1 MVVDFSHSWYPEKPV
16 LVLEDIDETP
26 LQTLGYAYGVT
37 GHFCF
42 NEISTLEFDL
52 PAYVEGVK
60 TPHYDDV
67 IGLRVINL
75 MGWGRFILMKPK
87 TSKDGV
93 KEIKHC
99 TAYSLEYEWA
109 DKKMGLTEDV
119 YVFWSP
125 LKPESSILGVMLSY
139 LPDWTVGY
147 VSTDL
152 LSTYRNISADYK
164 SVYDFAK
171 NDVQVKYGCVFDFD
185 TYKRVVNVYST
196 NDDVLT
202 KSVFLSTQNLLHNIE
217 VEEDTESIVTA
228 LDVNGAE
235 GIDIRMV
242 NPMGV
247 NKIYN
252 LDYLISTNMLSEALA
267 AKWALWK
274 ETFESQQNAFYAL
287 TLQYISKQSEKATL
301 EMAQMDKRDG
311 ELATQKELLS
321 VEMSYLLTLEEGS
334 TEYIATQERIDGI
347 KANITEINTAIAADQ
362 TLIDD
367 ATVALQSLGTQ
378 MKAIQQQTS
387 FSYTDDQGVIHYNF
401 GFTAE
406 DISVLRRLFKEDSIS
421 ESSFVASAT
430 KSYSNVGTTL
440 TNQSI
445 TVNVVTSEKNNEYAE
460 QLSELSNAG
469 NVDLLHRPLVQGQA
483 MIDAGWTE
491 EGLEPD
497 DICTVFSSTF
507 STADEQTAMNFTPI
521 QADAQGNL
529 LQIISPDAFTSY
541 CEKVVDGVIGDYMK
555 LKMGHTFTGEAAI
568 DDAVEEAILIHDL
581 HEEYFLDEENNKIY
595 GYVTEV
601 GGLTDKRLFA
611 VDGGTLTLSGS
622 VSGTAQI
629 IQLVAELNS
638 DNTGTISGYLSQ
650 GQLLI
655 SGASTTFPSS
665 CITMRGTW
673 SNLITDVDGAGSDKT
688 GYNLSFQIQSADFY
702 MTTDTTAFTTYA
714 VEYDLYRYGQNA
726 LAKLAWPSYS
736 FSVDSANFLT
746 LEDFVEFARQL
757 QLGKRVYLDLGDKG
771 ILEPILVGVSLE
783 FDNPASL
790 QLEFGSTF
798 NLSGSSFALADLLEK
813 GVSMGKRLDTNR
825 VNYNAFVNSGASTS
839 VRDYMTSA
847 LDVAKQTI
855 LSGGNI
861 AVSWDNS
868 GFWLRKRN
876 GSGGYDDDQIGM
888 INNSIVFTDD
898 GWATAKMAI
907 GKFYDK
913 NLGTQWGIVAPSLV
927 GTVLAGESL
936 LIESTK
942 SDGDVLA
949 FRVDGN
955 GASLHNADFS
965 LYDNTAQGNHG
976 RVDLG
981 ATLGIVGGVDGTV
994 PLFTYEQGVISGV
1007 ATKNN
1012 NGVTTI
1018 SELEA
1023 GDEPNAN
1030 FWLDMNGDIWLR
1042 GTVYATDG
1050 EFTGIVKAKDYQLAD
1065 GTSIWD
1071 ADRGK
1076 FADKYLDFSKL
1087 GISVSSNTGGLV
1099 TLALGWTDEDG
1110 VVHELGPK
1118 GQLLIDGNVDI
1129 SGTLSADA
1137 LYANLGDIADLQVDK
1152 LSTSRRIAKYIPG
1165 NVNPA
1170 WEKDLSDDNF
1180 IRMADQSAEWVSG
1193 VVKFNGST
1201 PLTEQATNPN
1211 GESLWWAS
1219 DPSAS
1224 GVVFDPVTKYP
1235 SYNGARI
1242 PIQTEPTSW
1251 PVMVYQYTEQIKRS
1265 IGFQMDSETGYYLPI
1280 DIYGAGNSLNPAT
1293 AKGRGYIQKKPDG
1306 MHAYY
1311 ETEGNVRTEVFWNE
1325 DGFIDITGL
1334 RRTMSLDCT
1343 EWPDAGGSGNIYE
1356 ILEGVEDPIAYGVS
1370 VAADES
1376 SVTFTYEDGEQFVV
1390 MLPTEGSGA

>member
-1 MVVDFSHSWYPEKPV
+1 MVVDFSHQCYPEKPV
-16 LVLEDIDETP
+16 LVLENVDETP
-26 LQTLGYAYGVT
+26 IQTLGYAFGVT
-37 GHFCF
+37 GTFNF

-202 KSVFLSTQNLLHNIE
+202 KSIFLSTQNLLHNID

-252 LDYLISTNMLSEALA
+252 LDYLISTNMISEELA
-267 AKWALWK
+267 SKWALWK
-274 ETFESQQNAFYAL
+274 ESFAGQQNAFYAL

-334 TEYIATQERIDGI
+334 TEYIATQERIDDI

-362 TLIDD
+362 TLIDA
-367 ATVALQSLGTQ
+367 ATVALQSLDTQ
-378 MKAIQQQTS
+378 MKAIQQQTN
-387 FSYTDDQGVIHYNF
+387 FYYTDDQGMIHYNF

-430 KSYSNVGTTL
+430 KSYSNASTTL

-460 QLSELSNAG
+460 QLLELSNAG

-521 QADAQGNL
+521 QADIQGNL
-529 LQIISPDAFTSY
+529 LQIISPDAFASY
-541 CEKVVDGVIGDYMK
+541 CEKVVDGVIDDYMK
-555 LKMGHTFTGEAAI
+555 LKMGHTFTGETAI
-568 DDAVEEAILIHDL
+568 NDAVEEAILIHDL

-622 VSGTAQI
+622 VSGTTQI
-629 IQLVAELNS
+629 IRLIVELNS
-638 DNTGTISGYLSQ
+638 DNTGTVSGYLSQ

-655 SGASTTFPSS
+655 SGASTTFPSG
-665 CITMRGTW
+665 CIMMRGTW
-673 SNLITDVDGAGSDKT
+673 SNLTTDVEGEGSDKT

-714 VEYDLYRYGQNA
+714 VEYDLYWYGQNA

-757 QLGKRVYLDLGDKG
+757 QLGKRVYIDLGDKG
-771 ILEPILVGVSLE
+771 ILEPILVGASIE

-790 QLEFGSTF
+790 HLEFGSTF

-861 AVSWDNS
+861 AVSWDSS

-876 GSGGYDDDQIGM
+876 SSGGYEDDQIGM

-913 NLGTQWGIVAPSLV
+913 NLGEQWGIVAPSIV

-976 RVDLG
+976 RIDLG
-981 ATLGIVGGVDGTV
+981 AMLGIVGGIDGTV

-1065 GTSIWD
+1065 GTSIWENGRFKGS
-1071 ADRGK
+1071 A
-1076 FADKYLDFSKL
+1076 LDLSGI
-1087 GISVSSNTGGLV
+1087 GISASEPAADGTV
-1099 TLALGWTDEDG
+1099 TLSISLNN
-1110 VVHELGPK
+1110 
-1118 GQLLIDGNVDI
+1118 GQQSGGAHGLIQIDGNVDI
-1129 SGTLSADA
+1129 SGSLSADA
-1137 LYANLGDIADLQVDK
+1137 LYANYGDVADLTVDELSTTRRISLYLNRDTSDDNYISVRGQK
-1152 LSTSRRIAKYIPG
+1152 LSFITGTTDGTVESAL
-1165 NVNPA
+1165 NPNGQKLY
-1170 WEKDLSDDNF
+1170 WEKDISGATIIDGWPF
-1180 IRMADQSAEWVSG
+1180 INGGTERVYLTTVQTLYPVS
-1193 VVKFNGST
+1193 
-1201 PLTEQATNPN
+1201 
-1211 GESLWWAS
+1211 
-1219 DPSAS
+1219 
-1224 GVVFDPVTKYP
+1224 
-1235 SYNGARI
+1235 
-1242 PIQTEPTSW
+1242 
-1251 PVMVYQYTEQIKRS
+1251 VYKYTELVKRS
-1265 IGFQMDSETGYYLPI
+1265 IEFEMDTEATDPSKRYYIPI
-1280 DIYGAGNSLNPAT
+1280 DVFGAGT
-1293 AKGRGYIQKKPDG
+1293 GDGKGRGYIIKKADG
-1306 MHAYY
+1306 LHMEY
-1311 ETEGNVRTEVFWNE
+1311 EAENGKMCEIHWAM
-1325 DGFIDITGL
+1325 DGFLDFYGL
-1334 RRTMSLDCT
+1334 RRTVALDCT
-1343 EWPDAGGSGNIYE
+1343 AWPAAGETGQIVE
-1356 ILEGVEDPIAYGVS
+1356 TLEGLDDPITYDVQLSEDEKTLTFIYADGVEFR
-1370 VAADES
+1370 VD
-1376 SVTFTYEDGEQFVV
+1376 
-1390 MLPTEGSGA
+1390 LP